1 MTCVAFPFGRGRVLS
16 GNWNV
21 SDVLRLI
28 ELRYLPKLVG
38 SVIGAGRGPSCG
50 RYHGCIGDELFVW
63 RGMRAA
69 TSDISSG
76 SKRVKN
82 TRCSVR
88 QLTHPPSEFRWP
100 AGPAA
105 LRTNSALVI

>member
-1 MTCVAFPFGRGRVLS
+1 MTCVAFPFGRGSVLS
-16 GNWNV
+16 GNGNV
-21 SDVLRLI
+21 SFALRLI

-50 RYHGCIGDELFVW
+50 RKYGCMGDELFVC

-76 SKRVKN
+76 SKCEKN
-82 TRCSVR
+82 TRCSVW
-88 QLTHPPSEFRWP
+88 QVTHPPSD
-100 AGPAA
+100 A
-105 LRTNSALVI
+105 LCCGVPRA